1 MEAGGLG
8 RREVERGSGCL
19 DPDASSTAL
28 TAPLQ
33 CLTLFTESSCSTLRR
48 PLSLSQPPSSIGG
61 DETLRNRGSLAADGP
76 EAFYASAPVTRIL
89 SRSTTPPIRRKTAS
103 NERRRR
109 LRPRTTWHPSSGH
122 WTWTSPAL
130 RTLRCA
136 AFADREGRG
145 SKRKVTSDAT
155 IDSIHAR
162 IDRLKRRVGEIEAR
176 REGGVVSDAT
186 HHSQTSEETDYVNVE
201 EAPPPQQISH
211 QDHHQAVPTYA
222 VPSIY
227 YGADHKKSLS

>member
-1 MEAGGLG
+1 MEVEGLW
-8 RREVERGSGCL
+8 RREEERWSGCL

-33 CLTLFTESSCSTLRR
+33 CLTLLPESSCSTLCR

-155 IDSIHAR
+155 LDAIHTR
-162 IDRLKRRVGEIEAR
+162 IDRLRRRVGEIEAR
-176 REGGVVSDAT
+176 RGGGAVDAT
-186 HHSQTSEETDYVNVE
+186 HHTQTSQETDYVNVE

-211 QDHHQAVPTYA
+211 QDHHQAVQQAYA

-227 YGADHKKSLS
+227 YGVGIN

>member
-1 MEAGGLG
+1 MEDGGLG

-136 AFADREGRG
+136 AFAESDGRG
-145 SKRKVTSDAT
+145 SKRIRSVTTDAT
-155 IDSIHAR
+155 IELQAINDR
-162 IDRLKRRVGEIEAR
+162 IDRLRRRIVALEDR
-176 REGGVVSDAT
+176 RESDGVSDAT
-186 HHSQTSEETDYVNVE
+186 LSGSQASQEAASSDQPPSKTITSLRG
-201 EAPPPQQISH
+201 PPW
-211 QDHHQAVPTYA
+211 D
-222 VPSIY
+222 
-227 YGADHKKSLS
+227 KSSL